1 MLESIRRRTTQVRK
15 TPFFL
20 GGGGAFYTKSDHF

>member
-1 MLESIRRRTTQVRK
+1 MLESIRRRTPQVRK

-20 GGGGAFYTKSDHF
+20 GGGG

>member
-20 GGGGAFYTKSDHF
+20 GGGGH

>member
-20 GGGGAFYTKSDHF
+20 GGGGI

>member
-20 GGGGAFYTKSDHF
+20 GGGG

>member
-20 GGGGAFYTKSDHF
+20 GGGGA

>member
-1 MLESIRRRTTQVRK
+1 MLESIRGRTTQVRK

-20 GGGGAFYTKSDHF
+20 GGGG

>member
-1 MLESIRRRTTQVRK
+1 MLESIRRRTPQVRK

-20 GGGGAFYTKSDHF
+20 GGGGG

>member
-20 GGGGAFYTKSDHF
+20 GGGGG